1 MVELNGALSNPQVQV
16 ELWKLYQLELNL
28 LSRETR
34 PVRKIAEDRLQ
45 PRTRVP
51 VIQTITQVLQLVHPQ
66 PMRVKD
72 IHEACE
78 RLLGTKMSY
87 RSLKAS
93 LSAGSRGRKAKFVR
107 VGHGRNRLS
116 VILQQLI

>member
-1 MVELNGALSNPQVQV
+1 MELNGALSNPQVQV

-72 IHEACE
+72 IHVTCE
-78 RLLGTKMSY
+78 RLLGRKMSY
-87 RSLKAS
+87 RSVKAS
-93 LSAGSRGRKAKFVR
+93 LSAASRGRKAKLVR
-107 VGHGRNRLS
+107 VGYGKYRLG
-116 VILQQLI
+116 VR